1 MVDDIVKYFAN
12 RVVQTARNIFW
23 QCKVFAKVTQQTGK
37 SWVVALLSSICSRAS
52 HQHSY
57 IARQVNVQ
65 GPCSCKPAVKFDWN
79 EIMKMKWS
87 HLMCSN
93 VSKIPGLSIIHN
105 HDTWRISTQSTKVS
119 TSSKIVESLHHV
131 APLCL
136 STSLGLFENQ
146 LQPLESLDSARS
158 SYQAQSQAAVAQ
170 VLLFEED
177 CGKQWCLRI
186 WSQNILPFCCYS
198 IPFLPMSL
206 HSLHCLT
213 WSLHKEPLWRMHRVP
228 SGPRFPMYL
237 AVPQARCIYKQ
248 CDLRR
253 SDVCVDLSNIWDSD
267 GFWN

>member
-1 MVDDIVKYFAN
+1 MYPRF
-12 RVVQTARNIFW
+12 Q
-23 QCKVFAKVTQQTGK
+23 
-37 SWVVALLSSICSRAS
+37 AS
-52 HQHSY
+52 PSY
-57 IARQVNVQ
+57 T
-65 GPCSCKPAVKFDWN
+65 
-79 EIMKMKWS
+79 IM
-87 HLMCSN
+87 
-93 VSKIPGLSIIHN
+93 IPGGSAHRVL
-105 HDTWRISTQSTKVS
+105 RCPLQAR
-119 TSSKIVESLHHV
+119 SLQHV

-237 AVPQARCIYKQ
+237 AVPQARCICKQ

-253 SDVCVDLSNIWDSD
+253 SD
-267 GFWN
+267 GFWNQKKPGPEELHRSAPVDMCKETFRTSPSHLWKNKNAPNCTCHFMSTALVNRAGKACWHLYWAGLQ